1 MTLSL
6 TCYSERVTV
15 YNELIEGLLNLRLA
29 CGSCRAMSA
38 RGSRLGPCR
47 RVMSAR
53 DFPRQVA
60 VCDTSLM
67 CAALV
72 QCRRHPSADR
82 PLIDWDLILVM
93 EPMTIVGAV
102 LGGFVTKVLPGWSTN
117 VLLFILLVFLSE
129 RLWKRA
135 LQTVQNETALSNATS
150 RASLAASTGRDLEHQ
165 SVRCYPELL
174 CICSL
179 LSACTIAVPLQ

>member
-1 MTLSL
+1 
-6 TCYSERVTV
+6 
-15 YNELIEGLLNLRLA
+15 
-29 CGSCRAMSA
+29 
-38 RGSRLGPCR
+38 
-47 RVMSAR
+47 
-53 DFPRQVA
+53 
-60 VCDTSLM
+60 M

-72 QCRRHPSADR
+72 RCRRHPSADR

-165 SVRCYPELL
+165 SVRRHQELYL
-174 CICSL
+174 QPPQRVHEC
-179 LSACTIAVPLQ
+179 CTAPMIPPTHIAPPNTMHAVCWAARKT